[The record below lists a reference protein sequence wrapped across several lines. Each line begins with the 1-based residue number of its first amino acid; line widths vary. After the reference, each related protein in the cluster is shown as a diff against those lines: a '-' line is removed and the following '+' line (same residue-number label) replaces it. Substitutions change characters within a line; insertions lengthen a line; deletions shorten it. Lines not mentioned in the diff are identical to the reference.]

1 MSSRIRCL
9 CGGSC
14 MVRIRYVKGELF
26 MKVQVRNEGM
36 IYLPAQAMAAFSIRE
51 QDILDCSLTQTGI
64 LLTPIFLAE
73 SMAGVKKN

>member
-1 MSSRIRCL
+1 
-9 CGGSC
+9 
-14 MVRIRYVKGELF
+14 

-73 SMAGVKKN
+73 SMVGVKKN

>member
-1 MSSRIRCL
+1 
-9 CGGSC
+9 

-36 IYLPAQAMAAFSIRE
+36 IYLPAQAMTAFSIRE

>member
-1 MSSRIRCL
+1 
-9 CGGSC
+9 
-14 MVRIRYVKGELF
+14 

-51 QDILDCSLTQTGI
+51 QDTLDCSLTQTGI

>member
-9 CGGSC
+9 CGETC
-14 MVRIRYVKGELF
+14 MVWIRYVKGELF

-36 IYLPAQAMAAFSIRE
+36 IYLPAQAMTAFSIRE